1 MGHLGNP
8 ARSLADIISSP
19 QTEEKIAVIGLG
31 YVGFPLAISL
41 ADKNSGVVGFDISAY
56 RVNSLRAGLDI
67 TGEVCEARMAD
78 SSLLVT
84 DDESHLADIT
94 FYITTVPTPVCTSKR
109 PDLGPLRAACAT
121 IGKYLSKGD
130 VVVFESTVYPG
141 VTEDICGPLLEKASG
156 LKAGVDFNLGYSP
169 ERINPGDKANR
180 LEKIVKNVSADTP
193 ETLERV
199 AMVYEQIIS
208 AGVFKVSS
216 IKVAEASKVIE
227 NTQRDINIA
236 LMNELALICHR
247 IGIPTMDVIEAA
259 STKWNFMP
267 FTPGMVGGHCI
278 GVDPYYLAA
287 LSEELGHHPEIILS
301 GRRVND
307 SMAAYIASVVL
318 KKLALRDQSIRQA
331 RIGVFGIA
339 FKENVPD
346 IRNSKA
352 IELINELTSFGL
364 AVMVNDPYV
373 SPEDAAREG
382 LVLTAESDMQNL
394 DLAVVIAP
402 HKAYLENPDFL
413 KCLSSDAVLID
424 IKSAFRHHELPPAT
438 DYWAL

>member
-1 MGHLGNP
+1 LEHLDAQMRPMGG
-8 ARSLADIISSP
+8 AGTASE
-19 QTEEKIAVIGLG
+19 TKEVIAVIGLG
-31 YVGFPLAISL
+31 YVGFPLAIAL
-41 ADKNSGVVGFDISAY
+41 AEKFDGVIGFDISDH
-56 RVNSLRAGLDI
+56 RVSTLRNGSDF
-67 TGEVCEARMAD
+67 TGEISDERMAK

-84 DDESHLADIT
+84 SDAADIANAN
-94 FYITTVPTPVCTSKR
+94 FYIATVPTPVSEGNR
-109 PDLGPLRAACAT
+109 PDLSPLYSACEI
-121 IGKYLSKGD
+121 IGKHLSKGD

-169 ERINPGDKANR
+169 ERINPGDSENP
-180 LEKIVKNVSADTP
+180 LEKIVKNVSGDTP

-199 AMVYEQIIS
+199 ASVYEKIID
-208 AGVFKVSS
+208 AGIFRTSS

-236 LMNELALICHR
+236 LMNELALICNR
-247 IGIPTMDVIEAA
+247 IGIPTMEVIEAA
-259 STKWNFMP
+259 STKWNFIP
-267 FTPGMVGGHCI
+267 FTPGLVGGHCI

-287 LSEELGHHPEIILS
+287 LSEELGHHPEVILS

-307 SMAAYIASVVL
+307 GMVGYIATAIL
-318 KKLALRDQSIRQA
+318 KKLALRDSSIRRA
-331 RIGVFGIA
+331 RIGVFGIS

-352 IELINELTSFGL
+352 IELIDELKSFGL
-364 AVMVNDPYV
+364 SVMVNDPHV
-373 SPEDAAREG
+373 SQADATKVGVE
-382 LVLTAESDMQNL
+382 LMDESDMQDL

-402 HKAYLENPDFL
+402 HKEYRDNPDFL
-413 KCLSSDAVLID
+413 NCLLPDGVLFD
-424 IKSAFRHHELPPAT
+424 IKSVFKDRTLPEAS